1 MTVAAVSGLLDLP
14 LPGGGRTRERWT
26 ALQRLARENVVLG
39 RMAEA
44 HADAVAILAE
54 LGGPSVGPSDSW
66 GVWAAEPPEPILVAT
81 RRGSTWSL
89 SGRKPWCSGASSCTH
104 ALVTARVDGT
114 PALFAVDLRVDGVE
128 PVPDTWHAVGMA
140 GSDSGA
146 VDFDDVAAQPVG
158 ATGDYLSRPGFWH
171 GAIGVAACWFGGA
184 LAVADVLYDKCERG
198 TASPHALAHLGGVD
212 ASLAA
217 ASYALDCAAT
227 EIDKDPSDR
236 FGEGRMRALRV
247 RRIVEQSV
255 TDTLDRV
262 GRALGAGPL
271 CMNADHAQRVAD
283 LGTYIRQ
290 SHAEQDLEALGQ
302 TIVEKEPT
310 WRTR

>member
-1 MTVAAVSGLLDLP
+1 MTASGFLDLP
-14 LPGGGRTRERWT
+14 LPGGGNTRERWT
-26 ALQRLARENVVLG
+26 VLQRMARHNVVEG

-54 LGGPSVGPSDSW
+54 LGGPSVGPTDSW
-66 GVWAAEPPEPILVAT
+66 GVWAAEPPEPILLAT
-81 RRGSTWSL
+81 RRGNDWRL
-89 SGRKPWCSGASSCTH
+89 SGRKPWCSGANSCTH

-114 PALFAVDLRVDGVE
+114 PALFAVDVRVDGVT
-128 PVPDTWHAVGMA
+128 PVPGTWHAVGMA

-146 VDFDDVAAQPVG
+146 VDFDDVPAQQIG
-158 ATGDYLSRPGFWH
+158 APGDYLSRPGFWH

-184 LAVADVLYDKCERG
+184 LAVADLLYDKCERG
-198 TASPHALAHLGGVD
+198 TASPHAMAHLGAVD
-212 ASLAA
+212 AGLTA
-217 ASYALDCAAT
+217 ASYALDCAAR
-227 EIDKDPSDR
+227 EIDSDPFDSSN
-236 FGEGRMRALRV
+236 EGRTRALRV

-271 CMNADHAQRVAD
+271 CINADHAQRVAD

-290 SHAEQDLEALGQ
+290 SHAEQDLEALGRR
-302 TIVEKEPT
+302 IVEKEPS
-310 WRTR
+310 WRTP